1 LVDPEEDYS
10 SDKSR
15 LPYGIF
21 SYTTALKVGAYMKSV
36 QKPVASFRVSGEAA
50 IGKNRTPIVARFSPR
65 GPNPIVPELLKPDIM
80 VTAPGVNILSA
91 WTGVDP
97 SPTNARR
104 NNNYEVDSG
113 TSMHVVPAPCRRFFF
128 SNVLCARI
136 SLSRSRMFKQRHNTA
151 IVIRLADVAALIKKK
166 HGYWTWTSAMIR

>member
-80 VTAPGVNILSA
+80 VTG
-91 WTGVDP
+91 
-97 SPTNARR
+97 SPRR
-104 NNNYEVDSG
+104 E
-113 TSMHVVPAPCRRFFF
+113 
-128 SNVLCARI
+128 
-136 SLSRSRMFKQRHNTA
+136 
-151 IVIRLADVAALIKKK
+151 
-166 HGYWTWTSAMIR
+166 